1 MKCIRVLQ
9 SDSEKSVRQAKDK
22 LCKASERASETRERT
37 LQRQQQDRL
46 HKASMK
52 ATETCEQ
59 TLHRQQQNRLCK
71 ANTRATETCEQTL
84 HRQQQDR
91 LCKANMRATETCEQ
105 TLHRQQQDRL
115 DKANMRATET
125 CEQTLHRQQQA
136 RLCKA
141 NMRATETCEQTL
153 HRQQQDRLH
162 KANMRATET
171 CEQALRRKQR
181 QKESTTNKR
190 NSIVSVEHA
199 ILVFH
204 SAIKN
209 GPDFVCVC
217 CHRMMYRKSVVP
229 CNLAKYSKC
238 SKDLLQNVFSA
249 DVCYISNDGN
259 EWVCMTCD
267 RALKRGVMP
276 LQAKANGLKLC
287 KVPPELSDLN
297 ALELRLICRRVPF
310 MKMVALPSGKQR
322 SIHGPAVNVPSKV
335 DTICNVLP
343 RLPSQSELVPL
354 KLKRKIEYRGH
365 YLYDFIT
372 PQKALRFLKA
382 KNPLYADIAINEEWL
397 EVAIAS
403 DSELCECLLEQ
414 QDESDM
420 QTCESDDMQSV
431 ATSSQ
436 NIVTASCSD
445 LPMIE
450 CYDNNNDALTTAI
463 HKLETLASQN
473 GFTIHDVPCDGN
485 CMFSAI
491 VYQLN
496 STGVCDVDS
505 NGLRQMIADYLEANE
520 GIYCDF
526 VCQPVAPTDSYNAD
540 TEPPTQEDEYI
551 NSISDPKLQTML
563 RWEKYLTCLPG
574 VTILLCKQ

>member
-1 MKCIRVLQ
+1 MPPTKVCSQCKAVVHIRRKVCESCDHVFRSKRAAECKLPERAMKCIRVLQ

-22 LCKASERASETRERT
+22 LCKASKRASETRERT
-37 LQRQQQDRL
+37 LQRQQLDRL
-46 HKASMK
+46 HKAS
-52 ATETCEQ
+52 
-59 TLHRQQQNRLCK
+59 
-71 ANTRATETCEQTL
+71 
-84 HRQQQDR
+84 
-91 LCKANMRATETCEQ
+91 MRATETCEQ

-125 CEQTLHRQQQA
+125 CEQTLHRQQQ
-136 RLCKA
+136 
-141 NMRATETCEQTL
+141 
-153 HRQQQDRLH
+153 DRLD

-209 GPDFVCVC
+209 GPNFVCVC
-217 CHRMMYRKSVVP
+217 YHRMMYCKSVVP

-297 ALELRLICRRVPF
+297 ALKRLICRRVPF

-372 PQKALRFLKA
+372 PQKALDALRFLKA
-382 KNPLYADIAINEEWL
+382 KNPLYVDIAINEEWL
-397 EVAIAS
+397 EVAIAN

-436 NIVTASCSD
+436 NIVILLKSNGRLQATWHGKAASLVFQPYAFAFVVFRILSVTCS
-445 LPMIE
+445 LTH
-450 CYDNNNDALTTAI
+450 ALSQS
-463 HKLETLASQN
+463 LAHAQQ
-473 GFTIHDVPCDGN
+473 F
-485 CMFSAI
+485 FSASTPGQI
-491 VYQLN
+491 LAPRVCTLVLFITAVLMDIRTHYTFCARHQCVYVYLVLCTTREQL
-496 STGVCDVDS
+496 V
-505 NGLRQMIADYLEANE
+505 R
-520 GIYCDF
+520 F
-526 VCQPVAPTDSYNAD
+526 F
-540 TEPPTQEDEYI
+540 
-551 NSISDPKLQTML
+551 
-563 RWEKYLTCLPG
+563 RRR
-574 VTILLCKQ
+574 LC